1 MKTRLLMILVI
12 LGIVLL
18 IPQVFAQ
25 EFIPEPIPELTSHEE
40 FTGEQICAHGSKL
53 IDRICVI
60 EKESQNNELST
71 YLALFL
77 FSMIPIWFVASV
89 LYFIFGKKH
98 KKLIVIILTIVGVL
112 WILGIYTNTLPV
124 SFG

>member
-1 MKTRLLMILVI
+1 MKTRVLMILVI

-25 EFIPEPIPELTSHEE
+25 EFTPEPIPELTPHEE
-40 FTGEQICAHGSKL
+40 FTDEQICSHGAKL
-53 IDRICVI
+53 IDGICII
-60 EKESQNNELST
+60 EKEIHDNELST

-98 KKLIVIILTIVGVL
+98 KKSIAIILAIVGVL